1 MVGWSAFILGLILVA
16 VAALKQWGHMYC
28 VPVAVGWYILLL
40 RASKKGKAGKGR
52 DRAAKESPSP

>member
-1 MVGWSAFILGLILVA
+1 MVGWFAFILGLILVA
-16 VAALKQWGHMYC
+16 VAALKQLGHIYC

-52 DRAAKESPSP
+52 DQRGEEAPSP